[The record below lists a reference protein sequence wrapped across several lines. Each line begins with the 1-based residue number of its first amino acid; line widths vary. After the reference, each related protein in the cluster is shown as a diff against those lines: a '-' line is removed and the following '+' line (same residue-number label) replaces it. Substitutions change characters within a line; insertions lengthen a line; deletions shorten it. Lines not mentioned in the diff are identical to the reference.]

1 MLQRG
6 ATVEFRRIIN
16 GECRSSF
23 VFRLFQ
29 QSEKYAESHAHGAVM
44 FSKET
49 QQKEKIKKEGK
60 KPNGDR
66 KRKRWRGAGMGVST
80 TAANPTEMEGWG
92 VGVEAEKTSLR
103 GSGRGGGGGGGG
115 AARGK
120 GEGRREGGRQ
130 REVAKTDPSFCHVC
144 LFAFPREE

>member
-16 GECRSSF
+16 GECRSPL

-49 QQKEKIKKEGK
+49 QQKEGKKEGEK
-60 KPNGDR
+60 KAQ
-66 KRKRWRGAGMGVST
+66 RGQKKKKV
-80 TAANPTEMEGWG
+80 EGL
-92 VGVEAEKTSLR
+92 SLI
-103 GSGRGGGGGGGG
+103 
-115 AARGK
+115 
-120 GEGRREGGRQ
+120 
-130 REVAKTDPSFCHVC
+130 HI
-144 LFAFPREE
+144 

>member
-16 GECRSSF
+16 GECRSPL

-49 QQKEKIKKEGK
+49 QQKEGKKEGEK
-60 KPNGDR
+60 K
-66 KRKRWRGAGMGVST
+66 S
-80 TAANPTEMEGWG
+80 PTGT
-92 VGVEAEKTSLR
+92 EKEK
-103 GSGRGGGGGGGG
+103 GGG
-115 AARGK
+115 
-120 GEGRREGGRQ
+120 
-130 REVAKTDPSFCHVC
+130 V
-144 LFAFPREE
+144 L